1 MYQENVTPKKKK
13 KKMGT
18 HTCIC
23 SFSSGSD
30 QQPTATRDS
39 WRCFRASCRWD
50 RDPSRPRPTEAPA
63 PAQGRPQA
71 IERDEAAAEPG
82 ATPPLRR
89 PGRTWPEAASGRRRA
104 RGGREAG
111 PGEAR
116 AARRGAAGAA
126 QSPAPLG
133 GGGGGRKA
141 EGGSAMP
148 GPAAPGPGPD
158 PEESYDFLFKL
169 VLIGDAS
176 VGKTCLV
183 QRFKTGAFAERQGS
197 TIGVDFTMKSLEIQ
211 GKRVKVSGGAEGR
224 PPPRAAARQGEL
236 RSARRGPRLPRGCPA
251 RCRLPH
257 PAAYLSIPAVL
268 LCSEEGLR
276 GSGASFPNGPGE
288 GAEPSLHINLLATVG
303 PAV

>member
-13 KKMGT
+13 KWGHTLAYVASPVAVTSSPQLPVTADAVFVPRVGGT
-18 HTCIC
+18 ATRAAPSHRGP
-23 SFSSGSD
+23 SSGSG
-30 QQPTATRDS
+30 AAAGH
-39 WRCFRASCRWD
+39 RARRGCGGAGSD
-50 RDPSRPRPTEAPA
+50 AAPPAARPDMAGGSERTEAGA
-63 PAQGRPQA
+63 GRAQ
-71 IERDEAAAEPG
+71 
-82 ATPPLRR
+82 
-89 PGRTWPEAASGRRRA
+89 
-104 RGGREAG
+104 
-111 PGEAR
+111 
-116 AARRGAAGAA
+116 ARRGAAGAA
-126 QSPAPLG
+126 QSPAPL
-133 GGGGGRKA
+133 GGGGRKA

>member
-1 MYQENVTPKKKK
+1 
-13 KKMGT
+13 
-18 HTCIC
+18 
-23 SFSSGSD
+23 
-30 QQPTATRDS
+30 
-39 WRCFRASCRWD
+39 
-50 RDPSRPRPTEAPA
+50 
-63 PAQGRPQA
+63 
-71 IERDEAAAEPG
+71 
-82 ATPPLRR
+82 
-89 PGRTWPEAASGRRRA
+89 
-104 RGGREAG
+104 
-111 PGEAR
+111 
-116 AARRGAAGAA
+116 
-126 QSPAPLG
+126 
-133 GGGGGRKA
+133 
-141 EGGSAMP
+141 MP